1 MFHVK
6 PFVGFIRRRLQ
17 SVNDGFSQRFKYNTS
32 DALLIL
38 SVLVI
43 ASCGLAYELIAGALA
58 SYVLGDSVLQFSTV
72 IGTYLFAMG
81 IGSHLSQYV
90 PERRLLQ
97 RFIDIELLVGLLG
110 GLSGIVLFVGFAWLP
125 EFKALL
131 YALVLVIGTL
141 VGMEI
146 PLVMR
151 ILNRRGQA
159 FEQLV
164 SRVLTFDYLGAL
176 VVSLLFPIVLAPLLG
191 LARSA
196 VLFGIANV
204 LVAGWTTLHFYR
216 NDNDNNDANE
226 QDVRKYLLIRV
237 VIVLATLCLAMIFAD
252 RLVQLSEQKRFRA
265 PIIYAASSPYQRLV
279 VTKRH
284 RHLQLFLNGN
294 LQFSTRDEHRY
305 HEALVH
311 PVMQTQSQQ
320 VSAMRPTISV
330 LILGGGDG
338 MAAREVLKYDR
349 VSDITLVD
357 LDKKITDV
365 FTHEPRFSTLNHG
378 ALSDKKVRVINQD
391 AYQWLEKRAGD
402 RLFDVVII
410 DLPDPSQYSLAKLY
424 SVSMYRL
431 VKMHLAAGGHVVV
444 QATSPY
450 YAPQSFWSINE
461 TLKAAGFAT
470 TPYHAYVPSFG
481 EWGFIVAR
489 SPQAGQFQPPAHY
502 DKPMRFLS
510 PAVSAAM
517 FDFPPDMARPE
528 VQANTLDKQPLVR
541 YYQED
546 WRDE

>member
-1 MFHVK
+1 MKHFF
-6 PFVGFIRRRLQ
+6 PFK
-17 SVNDGFSQRFKYNTS
+17 NNTS

-38 SVLVI
+38 SVLII

-90 PERRLLQ
+90 SERRLLQ
-97 RFIDIELLVGLLG
+97 RFIDIELLVGLIG
-110 GLSGIVLFVGFAWLP
+110 GLSGIALFLGFAWLP

-131 YALVLVIGTL
+131 YAVVLAIGLL

-151 ILNRRGQA
+151 ILHARDQV
-159 FEQLV
+159 FEQLI

-176 VVSLLFPIVLAPLLG
+176 LVSLLFPLVFAPLLG

-204 LVAGWTTLHFYR
+204 MVAAWTTWHFFPPAQAR
-216 NDNDNNDANE
+216 I
-226 QDVRKYLLIRV
+226 RRRLLQRIGGV
-237 VIVLATLCLAMIFAD
+237 SLALVLAMIYAD
-252 RLVQLSEQKRFRA
+252 QLVQLSEQKRFNA
-265 PIIYAASSPYQRLV
+265 TIVYATSSPYQRLV

-284 RHLQLFLNGN
+284 HYLQLFLNGN
-294 LQFSTRDEHRY
+294 LQFSTRDEYRY

-311 PVMQTQSQQ
+311 PVMQQQ
-320 VSAMRPTISV
+320 KNQLSAMHPRIRV

-338 MAAREVLKYDR
+338 MAAREVLRYEA

-357 LDKKITDV
+357 LDKTMTNV
-365 FTHEPRFSTLNHG
+365 FSHEPRFTALNQH
-378 ALSDKKVRVINQD
+378 ALTHTKMTVINDD
-391 AYQWLEKRAGD
+391 AYQWLEKRAGAQ
-402 RLFDVVII
+402 LFDVIII

-424 SVSMYRL
+424 SVSMYGL
-431 VKMHLAAGGHVVV
+431 VKQHLTAAGQVVV

-450 YAPQSFWSINE
+450 YAPQSFWSINK
-461 TLKAAGFAT
+461 TLERAGFAT

-481 EWGFIVAR
+481 EWGFIV
-489 SPQAGQFQPPAHY
+489 GQVAHVGAFVPPKHY
-502 DKPMRFLS
+502 DLSLRFLS
-510 PAVSAAM
+510 PAVSATM
-517 FDFPPDMARPE
+517 FTFPPDMSAPA
-528 VQANTLDKQPLVR
+528 VLPNTLDKQPLVR